1 MEKLLFLDFDGVLHS
16 KTDRR
21 FAKLGLLEKYLANM
35 PRLEVVI
42 SSTVRES
49 QPFAR
54 LQMLF
59 SPAVRHQ
66 IAGVTPVRSDWLEI
80 GTRQREIEDYLE
92 SSGLNAENATWM
104 ALDDVKYYFDDGC
117 SNLILVDAHRGFS
130 DHEGQILLDWYN
142 KS

>member
-21 FAKLGLLEKYLANM
+21 FAKLGLLEKYLIQM
-35 PRLEVVI
+35 PQLGVVI

-49 QPFAR
+49 NPFER

-66 IAGVTPVRSDWLEI
+66 IIGVTPVRTEWLAV

-92 SSGLNAENATWM
+92 SRALHAGSATWV
-104 ALDDVKYYFDDGC
+104 ALDDVRYYFDDTC
-117 SNLILVDAHRGFS
+117 SNLILVDGHRGFG
-130 DHEGQILLDWYN
+130 DGEGRMLLEWYGKN
-142 KS
+142 